1 MKLLEWNTDKN
12 YKLKRERGISIED
25 IVFYI
30 KKGFLLDIIRHPDR
44 NKYPEQKIFIV
55 EIENYVYL
63 IPFIENEKV
72 IFLKT
77 IIPSRKETKRYLRSD
92 LL

>member
-1 MKLLEWNTDKN
+1 MKLFEWNTDKN
-12 YKLKRERGISIED
+12 YRLKRERGISFEN

-30 KKGFLLDIIRHPDR
+30 NKGYILDIIVHSNR
-44 NKYPEQKIFIV
+44 NKYPGQKIFIV
-55 EIENYVYL
+55 KIENYVYL
-63 IPFIENEKV
+63 VPFVENENV

-77 IIPSRKETKRYLRSD
+77 IIPSRKETKKYLGGD